1 MTKKFESEALESIHE
16 SATALYSIGV
26 ISKTTLRQFDEACLA
41 PVPVQIPA
49 EQIKQIRER
58 SHVSQPVFA
67 RYLNT
72 SASTVKQW
80 ESGEKQPSG
89 MALKLLSIV
98 QKHGL
103 EILA

>member
-1 MTKKFESEALESIHE
+1 
-16 SATALYSIGV
+16 
-26 ISKTTLRQFDEACLA
+26 
-41 PVPVQIPA
+41 
-49 EQIKQIRER
+49 
-58 SHVSQPVFA
+58 
-67 RYLNT
+67 LNT

-80 ESGEKQPSG
+80 ESGEKRPSG

>member
-1 MTKKFESEALESIHE
+1 LS
-16 SATALYSIGV
+16 
-26 ISKTTLRQFDEACLA
+26 
-41 PVPVQIPA
+41 
-49 EQIKQIRER
+49 
-58 SHVSQPVFA
+58 VSQPVLA

-72 SASTVKQW
+72 SASTVKKW
-80 ESGEKQPSG
+80 ETGDKHPSG

>member
-1 MTKKFESEALESIHE
+1 MATRRAVRAPTEPNEGT
-16 SATALYSIGV
+16 SARAIRNP
-26 ISKTTLRQFDEACLA
+26 IA
-41 PVPVQIPA
+41 PVPASIPA
-49 EQIKQIRER
+49 EQIKLLRER
-58 SHVSQPVFA
+58 SNVSQPVFA

-80 ESGEKQPSG
+80 ESGEKHPSG

>member
-1 MTKKFESEALESIHE
+1 MSKKFKSEALESIHE
-16 SATALYSIGV
+16 SASALHAIGA
-26 ISKTTLRQFDEACLA
+26 ISKTTMRQFDESCIA
-41 PVPVQIPA
+41 PVPADIPA
-49 EQIKQIRER
+49 EQIKRIREH
-58 SHVSQPVFA
+58 SNVSQPVFA

-80 ESGEKQPSG
+80 ESGEKHPSG

-98 QKHGL
+98 QKHGI